1 MYREIIIKVLKLFCM
16 IFTIFLLINFSKVY
30 ANEDFETI
38 LERNYDKV
46 EIDGEIFYK
55 MKEWRNP
62 DNIQVP
68 FKSTQET
75 QKEENTEIV
84 NIINK
89 RTKEYFNQF
98 TFEDCPVEKRI
109 QEGFDLSTYDIYSI
123 NDEKTYKEGDDI
135 EALVRIYAKPV
146 QGDSDYWKE
155 NFTKN
160 ELYYDEYD
168 KEYSVTMYYFVRLSI
183 NSESNEYEIA
193 YIGLE
198 PENYEEKLKELKE
211 QGIDLENLDIDKI
224 INTKYTD
231 DIKVVPSTE
240 TLAISAEKEEYN
252 SEQIKEIKNI
262 SFIIKI
268 VSILII
274 LVMAII
280 VFIRFHKKKINN
292 I

>member
-1 MYREIIIKVLKLFCM
+1 MYREIISKVIKLCCI

-30 ANEDFETI
+30 ANENFETR

-46 EIDGEIFYK
+46 EIDGEVFYK

-62 DNIQVP
+62 ENIHIS
-68 FKSTQET
+68 FESTGEA

-280 VFIRFHKKKINN
+280 VFIRFHKKKMNN

>member
-280 VFIRFHKKKINN
+280 VFIRFHKKKMNN